1 MYLISSVLSHRMV
14 CLLLLVVTSFWRLD
28 AAFAGQGDV
37 TEGQRRGAAL
47 RRPTPETE
55 RGRSQ
60 FLKSCAFCH
69 GPEANGGAAGP
80 NLLRSSV
87 VRHDENGNRIGQVV
101 REGRPEKGMP
111 PIQLTSDQIGDVAAF
126 LRYRVAVSDG
136 RSAPRP
142 GADYSAAK
150 LLVGN
155 AAAGKAFFNGAGGCS
170 ECHSPTGDLAGISR
184 KYPAVD
190 LQARFLF
197 PAEPY
202 LTATVT
208 ESSGKQFT
216 GKIRLHTNYDIAIED
231 SNGLYHSWPLDKVK
245 VDVKDPLSAHRKL
258 LSQFTDSEMH
268 DMLAY
273 LETLK

>member
-1 MYLISSVLSHRMV
+1 MVGLS
-14 CLLLLVVTSFWRLD
+14 LLVAASLWQID
-28 AAFAGQGDV
+28 ATRAAQGDV

-47 RRPTPETE
+47 RRPTPESE

-80 NLLRSSV
+80 NLLRSTV
-87 VRHDENGNRIGQVV
+87 VRHDENGNLVGQVV

-111 PIQLTSDQIGDVAAF
+111 PIQLTSDQISDVAAF

-170 ECHSPTGDLAGISR
+170 ACHSATGDLAGIAQ

-190 LQARFLF
+190 LQTRFLY
-197 PAEPY
+197 PTEPY

-208 ESSGKQFT
+208 DSSGKHYA
-216 GKIRLHTNYDIAIED
+216 GKIRLQTNYEIALED
-231 SNGLYHSWPLDKVK
+231 SDGWYRSWPLDNVK
-245 VDVKDPLSAHRKL
+245 VEVKDPLLAHRKL

-268 DMLAY
+268 DMLSY

>member
-1 MYLISSVLSHRMV
+1 MV
-14 CLLLLVVTSFWRLD
+14 CFLLVMASTLRVD
-28 AAFAGQGDV
+28 AHRAGQGDV
-37 TEGQRRGAAL
+37 TEGRRRGSAL
-47 RRPTPETE
+47 RRPSPEAE
-55 RGRSQ
+55 RGQSQ
-60 FLKSCAFCH
+60 FLKTCSFCH
-69 GPEANGGAAGP
+69 GAEANGGAAGP
-80 NLLRSSV
+80 NLMRSPI
-87 VRHDENGNRIGQVV
+87 VRHDEKGNLIGQVV

-111 PIQLTSDQIGDVAAF
+111 PIQLTSDQLSDVAAF
-126 LRYRVAVSDG
+126 LHYRVAVSDG

-155 AAAGKAFFNGAGGCS
+155 ANAGKAFFNGAGGCS
-170 ECHSPTGDLAGISR
+170 ACHSPTGDLAGIAH

-190 LQARFLF
+190 LQTRFLF

-208 ESSGKQFT
+208 DSSGKQYR
-216 GKIRLHTNYDIAIED
+216 GRIRLHTNYEFAIED
-231 SNGLYHSWPLDKVK
+231 SDGWYHSWPLDKVK
-245 VDVKDPLSAHRKL
+245 VEVKDPLVAHRKL

>member
-1 MYLISSVLSHRMV
+1 MYLTSSVRSHRMV
-14 CLLLLVVTSFWRLD
+14 CLLLLAVASLWRLD
-28 AAFAGQGDV
+28 ANFAAQGDV
-37 TEGQRRGAAL
+37 TEGQRRGPAM

-80 NLLRSSV
+80 NLLRSSI

-111 PIQLTSDQIGDVAAF
+111 PIQLTSDQISDVAAF

-155 AAAGKAFFNGAGGCS
+155 AAAGKVFFNGAGGCS
-170 ECHSPTGDLAGISR
+170 ECHSPTGDLAGIAR

-190 LQARFLF
+190 LQTRFLY
-197 PAEPY
+197 PAEHE

-208 ESSGKQFT
+208 DSSGKQYT
-216 GKIRLHTNYDIAIED
+216 GKVRLNTNYEIAIED
-231 SNGLYHSWPLDKVK
+231 TNGWYHSWPLDKVK
-245 VDVKDPLSAHRKL
+245 VEVKDPLLAHRKL

-268 DMLAY
+268 DILSY
-273 LETLK
+273 LESLK